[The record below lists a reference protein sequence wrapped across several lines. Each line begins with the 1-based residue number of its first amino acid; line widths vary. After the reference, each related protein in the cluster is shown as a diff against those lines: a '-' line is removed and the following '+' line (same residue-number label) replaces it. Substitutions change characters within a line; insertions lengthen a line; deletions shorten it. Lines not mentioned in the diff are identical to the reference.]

1 MTDAAPTPRTYLPG
15 EWYAVLGPSLVLALP
30 PDRRDLAAAA
40 WAAVDAGAGAEELL
54 DLVLASG
61 LRDLAG
67 LALVSTDDDRTRV
80 LVRGQAVCLLVAG
93 GEETVADG
101 RGLTTWAEVGVDGVE
116 AVSLELGPG
125 SGGEP
130 LLAADALVRAS
141 RVLWPAEAATG
152 HAPDNASAPSYAA
165 GRLPGSTDPASEPSS
180 LLSTPAP
187 PAPAVAVAA
196 GSARAPE
203 PVPDPDP
210 EPDTVDQA
218 VPAPDDPVVDP
229 VVDPAGD
236 PRGDGD
242 DRDEDALETA
252 PFAGMPPAPAVPPVP
267 EPWTPPALS
276 APAPWSPGADD
287 HDGRTQ
293 DGSWD
298 VSEFQ
303 RRPHGIPGQP
313 EGPSVTSR
321 PVAVLQLSSGDRVEV
336 DRVVILGRAP
346 EARRFSATEQP
357 RLVTVP
363 SPQQE
368 ISSTHLEVRPGTGAD
383 HGSAV
388 VTDLGS
394 TNGTVLVQPGLPAES
409 LKPGI
414 PVQLLPGAVIDLGD
428 GLSITVA
435 RP

>member
-1 MTDAAPTPRTYLPG
+1 MTDAVPTPRTYLPG

-40 WAAVDAGAGAEELL
+40 WAAVDAGAGADELL

-67 LALVSTDDDRTRV
+67 LALVSTDGARTRV
-80 LVRGQAVCLLVAG
+80 LVRGQAVCLLLAD

-125 SGGEP
+125 SAGEP
-130 LLAADALVRAS
+130 LLAGDALVRAS
-141 RVLWPAEAATG
+141 RVLWPAEAG
-152 HAPDNASAPSYAA
+152 PSAPAAPSPYAA
-165 GRLPGSTDPASEPSS
+165 GRLPGSTDPAAEPSS
-180 LLSTPAP
+180 LLSPAP
-187 PAPAVAVAA
+187 PATPVVAVDAA
-196 GSARAPE
+196 PAPE
-203 PVPDPDP
+203 PDP
-210 EPDTVDQA
+210 EPDTVDQPA
-218 VPAPDDPVVDP
+218 TPEADHDADHAADPDLEAPDLDDQDP
-229 VVDPAGD
+229 
-236 PRGDGD
+236 
-242 DRDEDALETA
+242 LETA
-252 PFAGMPPAPAVPPVP
+252 PASVPGPAPAPAVPPVP
-267 EPWTPPALS
+267 DPWAPGPWT
-276 APAPWSPGADD
+276 PGADD

-303 RRPHGIPGQP
+303 RQPHGIPGQP
-313 EGPSVTSR
+313 QGPSVTAR
-321 PVAVLQLSSGDRVEV
+321 PVAVLQLSTGDRVEV

-394 TNGTVLVQPGLPAES
+394 TNGTVLVQPGLPAEP

-414 PVQLLPGAVIDLGD
+414 AVQLLPGAVIDLGD
-428 GLSITVA
+428 GMTITVA

>member
-1 MTDAAPTPRTYLPG
+1 MTDAVPTPRTYLPG

-40 WAAVDAGAGAEELL
+40 WAAVDAGVGADEVL

-67 LALVSTDDDRTRV
+67 LALVSTEGERTRV

-93 GEETVADG
+93 GQEAVADG
-101 RGLTTWAEVGVDGVE
+101 RGLTTWAEVGVDRVE
-116 AVSLELGPG
+116 AVSLELGAG
-125 SGGEP
+125 HDGDP
-130 LLAADALVRAS
+130 LLAGDALVRAS
-141 RVLWPAEAATG
+141 RVLWPAEETGPTPSAA
-152 HAPDNASAPSYAA
+152 YAA
-165 GRLPGSTDPASEPSS
+165 GRLPGPTDPVVG
-180 LLSTPAP
+180 PAP
-187 PAPAVAVAA
+187 RAAARGADAAPVVAA
-196 GSARAPE
+196 
-203 PVPDPDP
+203 D
-210 EPDTVDQA
+210 A
-218 VPAPDDPVVDP
+218 VPAPEVDP
-229 VVDPAGD
+229 DLQGELAADGEPDPD
-236 PRGDGD
+236 TIDQPVSYD
-242 DRDEDALETA
+242 DAPETA
-252 PFAGMPPAPAVPPVP
+252 PASVPGPGAGPVPPVP
-267 EPWTPPALS
+267 PVPAPWTP
-276 APAPWSPGADD
+276 APWTPGADD

-298 VSEFQ
+298 VSEFLRQ
-303 RRPHGIPGQP
+303 PHAVPGQP
-313 EGPSVTSR
+313 PGPSITSR
-321 PVAVLQLSSGDRVEV
+321 PVAVLQLSCGDRVEV

-394 TNGTVLVQPGLPAES
+394 TNGTVLAQPGLPAEP
-409 LKPGI
+409 LRPGI

>member
-1 MTDAAPTPRTYLPG
+1 MTDAVPTPRTYLPG

-67 LALVSTDDDRTRV
+67 LALVSTDGDRTRV

-130 LLAADALVRAS
+130 LLAGDALVRAS
-141 RVLWPAEAATG
+141 RVLWPAESVPGPASGPAA
-152 HAPDNASAPSYAA
+152 PPSYAA

-180 LLSTPAP
+180 LLSS

-196 GSARAPE
+196 GSAPAPE
-203 PVPDPDP
+203 PVLDPDP
-210 EPDTVDQA
+210 EPEPDTIDQA
-218 VPAPDDPVVDP
+218 VPSVDDPVIAPVDEP
-229 VVDPAGD
+229 G
-236 PRGDGD
+236 

-252 PFAGMPPAPAVPPVP
+252 PFAGMPAAPAVPPVP
-267 EPWTPPALS
+267 EPWTPPAPS
-276 APAPWSPGADD
+276 APEPWSPGADD

-321 PVAVLQLSSGDRVEV
+321 PVAVLQLSSGDSVEV